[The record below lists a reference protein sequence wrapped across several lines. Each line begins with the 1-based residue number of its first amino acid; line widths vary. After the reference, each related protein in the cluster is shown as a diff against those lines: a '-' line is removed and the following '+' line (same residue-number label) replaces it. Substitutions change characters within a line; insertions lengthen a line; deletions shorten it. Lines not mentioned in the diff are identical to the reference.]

1 MSKTTTRTHDDQI
14 LADFRKDQESLT
26 RIWVD
31 KLSLIGVILVPLFSV
46 VDALLYP
53 ELFMQFL
60 QYRLI
65 ASVSCIVIFII
76 NRRWNLGVHSATLA
90 IIGYYIV
97 GFCII
102 RMIWDVGGYATP
114 YYAGL
119 NLVFVAFG
127 VLYPLQVRT
136 ITLHCIG
143 LYLIYL
149 LGVMWLDP
157 TAPYMFDPTLAPPD
171 DPAVT
176 MYRLFLSNNSFVISS
191 LFIIIIAS
199 AVGSNLRFREYKSR
213 IELEGAKREL
223 QRSNEMLE
231 ITLAR
236 KHRDLIEN
244 LQEKKLV
251 EEMKDRL
258 EEQLVQSQKL
268 EAIGR
273 LAGGVAHDFNNILT
287 VIKVN
292 GDLLLMRMEE
302 DNPYR
307 KKITEIRHASER
319 AAALIR
325 QLLAF
330 SRKQMLQPC
339 DLDLNEVI
347 LSMNDLLERLIGED
361 IELGL
366 TLSDNLGKVKADP
379 SQIEQ
384 VVMNLVVNARD
395 AMPMGGYITIQTRNV
410 YFDRKQAVSR
420 EGSLREGDYVLMSVS
435 DTGEGM
441 DKEVQSHIF
450 EPFYTTKDVGKGTGL
465 GLSTV
470 YGIVRQS
477 EGAVTVYSEI
487 GKGTAFKVYLPCCQN
502 GNGHTVEQEPVGE
515 LQQGQETILLVE
527 DDEPVRK
534 IANEILHEN
543 GYKILDA
550 QSGNDAL
557 EICKT
562 FSGKIDLLLT
572 DVIMPQMS
580 GAELSR
586 IVTAMRP
593 QIQVLYMSGYT
604 DDAIS
609 HHGIL
614 DKGVTLLDKPFTA
627 HSLTQKVRDVL
638 DGALI

>member
-1 MSKTTTRTHDDQI
+1 MANPNNYNNDEKLI
-14 LADFRKDQESLT
+14 ADFRKDQESLT

-31 KLSLIGVILVPLFSV
+31 KLSLIGVILVPMFSV

-53 ELFMQFL
+53 ELFYQFL

-65 ASVSCIVIFII
+65 ASISCIIIFFI

-97 GFCII
+97 GFSII
-102 RMIWDVGGYATP
+102 LMIWDVGGYATP

-127 VLYPLQVRT
+127 VLYPLQVKT
-136 ITLHCIG
+136 IALHCIG
-143 LYLIYL
+143 LYMIYL

-157 TAPYMFDPTLAPPD
+157 TAPYIFDPTLVPD
-171 DPAVT
+171 NERASA
-176 MYRLFLSNNSFVISS
+176 MYRLFISNNSFVLSS
-191 LFIIIIAS
+191 LFIILIAS
-199 AVGSNLRFREYKSR
+199 AVGSNLRYREYKSR
-213 IELEGAKREL
+213 IELESAKREL

-251 EEMKDRL
+251 EEMKNKL

-292 GDLLLMRMEE
+292 GDLLLMKM
-302 DNPYR
+302 DDDDPHR

-330 SRKQMLQPC
+330 SRKQMLQPT
-339 DLDLNEVI
+339 DLDLNDVI
-347 LSMNDLLERLIGED
+347 LGMDDLLRRLIGED
-361 IELGL
+361 IEL
-366 TLSDNLGKVKADP
+366 THQLSENLGKVKADP

-395 AMPMGGYITIQTRNV
+395 AMPTGGYITIQTRNV
-410 YFDRKQAVSR
+410 YFDRQQAVSR

-441 DKEVQSHIF
+441 DIEVQSHIF
-450 EPFYTTKDVGKGTGL
+450 EPFYTTKEVGKGTGL

-487 GKGTAFKVYLPCCQN
+487 GKGTAFKVYLPCYQN
-502 GNGHTVEQEPVGE
+502 GNGAGNGAEPIGE
-515 LQQGQETILLVE
+515 IQPGKETILLVE
-527 DDEPVRK
+527 DDVSVRQ
-534 IANEILHEN
+534 IAKEILNEN
-543 GYKILDA
+543 GYKILEADSTENA
-550 QSGNDAL
+550 ID
-557 EICKT
+557 ICNNYY
-562 FSGKIDLLLT
+562 GKIDLLLT
-572 DVIMPQMS
+572 DVIMPHMS

-586 IVTAMRP
+586 TILAMRP
-593 QIQVLYMSGYT
+593 QILVLYMSGYT

-614 DKGVTLLDKPFTA
+614 DKDVTLLDKPFTA
-627 HSLTQKVRDVL
+627 HTLTQKVREVIDR
-638 DGALI
+638 ALI